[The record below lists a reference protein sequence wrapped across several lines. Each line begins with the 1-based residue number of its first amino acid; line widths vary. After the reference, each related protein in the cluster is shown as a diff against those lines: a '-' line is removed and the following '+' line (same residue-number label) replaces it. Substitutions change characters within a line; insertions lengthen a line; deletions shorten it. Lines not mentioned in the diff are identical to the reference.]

1 MVTFV
6 VLWQEQ
12 FGSWLCLVPFI
23 NDLFVILQRSLKYL
37 QWRIQIWKEVEG
49 CYQIL

>member
-1 MVTFV
+1 MVTFA
-6 VLWQEQ
+6 VLWQEH
-12 FGSWLCLVPFI
+12 FGAWLCLVTFI
-23 NDLFVILQRSLKYL
+23 NHLFVILQRSLKYL